1 MRFQTMDRDQHPDR
15 RRFLALGGATVAFS
29 AIAVA
34 CGSGSSDEAL
44 PFTGTVPPPGRSI
57 PPARGREEDI
67 TLLRTAQS
75 IEALAVEVY
84 QQVLAGDLLTDS
96 TATRMARLFEGQ
108 HAENIPVVGDLVSSA
123 GGDPHPQPN
132 PYLWETVFAPALE
145 AAAAEADVLTQ
156 LLAMEATCSQNAAFA
171 NELLSTAEL
180 RQSLTAVGSPS
191 ARRSSVLLE
200 LQSLPPVPFA
210 VLPVAARAPAD
221 AYLPEA

>member
-1 MRFQTMDRDQHPDR
+1 MDRDQHPDR

-34 CGSGSSDEAL
+34 CGSGSADEPL
-44 PFTGTVPPPGRSI
+44 PFTGTLPPPGRSI
-57 PPARGREEDI
+57 PPARGRAEDI

-84 QQVLAGDLLTDS
+84 QHALSGGLVTSDR
-96 TATRMARLFEGQ
+96 ATSMARLFEDQ
-108 HAENIPVVGDLVSSA
+108 HAENIPVVGSLVSDA
-123 GGDPHPQPN
+123 GGRPHPEAN

-145 AAAAEADVLTQ
+145 AAATEDEVLVQ
-156 LLAMEATCSQNAAFA
+156 LLAVEATCSQNAAFA

-180 RQSLTAVGSPS
+180 RQSLTAVGAPS

-210 VLPVAARAPAD
+210 VLPVAARAPSD